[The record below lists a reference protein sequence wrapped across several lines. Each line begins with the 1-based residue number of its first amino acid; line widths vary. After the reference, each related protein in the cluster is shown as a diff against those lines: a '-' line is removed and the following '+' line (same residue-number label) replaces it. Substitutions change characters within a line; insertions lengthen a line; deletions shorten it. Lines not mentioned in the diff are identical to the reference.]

1 MQRQFWPNAKFKKR
15 HPHLSAAT
23 RPSLCRA
30 WCDKEL
36 KANMRNPVVITR
48 PERQSQDLIALL
60 QKQGKTYVSF
70 PMFEIAALDD
80 TTDLDQQLARLDAFS
95 MLVFVSPNAVDAF
108 FSRLKE
114 LNYVRPPSLSL
125 AVMGQASRLSLQ
137 RYGVDFGL
145 TPVLSP
151 QDKQRTDSETLLKEL
166 DLGSLEGKEVLVVRG
181 DSGRDFFATSLREA
195 GVKVTQVASYQ
206 RLIPEFDQ
214 QRQAQLLTLISS
226 ALAWIVTSSEVLP
239 RLLHWCE
246 KLGGQEMVAKMQ
258 QQSLFVPHARIA
270 EKAQELGFKS
280 VSLTASGDEN
290 LALALQSR
298 YE

>member
-1 MQRQFWPNAKFKKR
+1 M
-15 HPHLSAAT
+15 LS
-23 RPSLCRA
+23 
-30 WCDKEL
+30 
-36 KANMRNPVVITR
+36 PVVITR
-48 PERQSQDLIALL
+48 PERQSQELISLL
-60 QKQGKTYVSF
+60 QKQGKTCVSF
-70 PMFEIAALDD
+70 PMFEIAALDN
-80 TTDLDQQLARLDAFS
+80 TTDLDQQLARLQAFT
-95 MLVFVSPNAVDAF
+95 MLVFVSPNAVEAF

-114 LNYVRPPSLSL
+114 LDYVRPQQLSL
-125 AVMGQASRLSLQ
+125 AVMGQASRLSLK
-137 RYGVDFGL
+137 RHGVDFAV
-145 TPVLSP
+145 TPVFSP

-166 DLGSLEGKEVLVVRG
+166 DLASMSGKEVLVIRG

-195 GVKVTQVASYQ
+195 GILVTQVASYQ
-206 RLIPEFDQ
+206 RVIPEFDQ
-214 QRQAQLLTLISS
+214 HKQSQLLTLISS

-239 RLLHWCE
+239 RLLAWSE
-246 KLGGQEMVAKMQ
+246 KLGGIEMVAKMQ